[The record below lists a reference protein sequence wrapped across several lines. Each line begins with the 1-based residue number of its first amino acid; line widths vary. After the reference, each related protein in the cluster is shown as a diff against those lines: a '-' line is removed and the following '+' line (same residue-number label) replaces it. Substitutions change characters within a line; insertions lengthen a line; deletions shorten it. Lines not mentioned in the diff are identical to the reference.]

1 MNGLS
6 IEDLKIDGKYLYG
19 VRINFNITFTYS
31 PNHLKMSIW
40 FKQYT
45 LQDINGLNKN
55 TLNENLGI
63 EFTELNDDSV
73 VAKMPIDDRT
83 VQPFRIMH
91 GGASAA
97 LAETLG
103 SVASMMVIDVDKNM
117 PVGLEL
123 NINHLGSVR
132 EGHVYGTCKPIHTG
146 KSTHVWG
153 IEVKNEAGKLV
164 SIARLT
170 VIILERK

>member
-1 MNGLS
+1 
-6 IEDLKIDGKYLYG
+6 
-19 VRINFNITFTYS
+19 
-31 PNHLKMSIW
+31 MSIW
-40 FKQYT
+40 FKEYT
-45 LQDINGLNKN
+45 LNDINSLNKN

-63 EFTELNDDSV
+63 EFTELNEDSV
-73 VAKMPIDDRT
+73 VAKMPVDDRT

-103 SVASMMVIDVDKNM
+103 SVASMMVINVEKNI

-123 NINHLGSVR
+123 NINHLGSVKQ
-132 EGHVYGTCKPIHTG
+132 GFVYGTCKPIHIG

-153 IEVKNEAGKLV
+153 IEIKDETGKLV
-164 SIARLT
+164 SISRLT
-170 VIILERK
+170 TMVLDRK

>member
-1 MNGLS
+1 MNNWHK
-6 IEDLKIDGKYLYG
+6 E
-19 VRINFNITFTYS
+19 
-31 PNHLKMSIW
+31 
-40 FKQYT
+40 YT
-45 LQDINGLNKN
+45 IQELNEISKN

-63 EFTELNDDSV
+63 EFIEITDNSV
-73 VAKMPIDDRT
+73 IAKMPIDNRT

-103 SVASMMVIDVDKNM
+103 SVASMMSIDIEKYI

-123 NINHLGSVR
+123 NINHLGSATNGFVF
-132 EGHVYGTCKPIHTG
+132 GYCKPIHTG

-153 IEVKNEAGKLV
+153 IEIKNEAGKLI
-164 SIARLT
+164 SISRLT
-170 VIILERK
+170 VIILDRK